1 MANVLTDPPFAA
13 NPPVKL
19 NVNAKIL
26 GLVLGILAIIGA
38 IISLF
43 GLLAVFGACTVL
55 GVSISGCGVPILWLL
70 GALLQV
76 AAYSLAAV
84 GGFRMY
90 QMNREGKVNF
100 IYGLALG
107 ALGTIVYLV
116 GNIIFWGGISV
127 TGAAGVGGAV
137 VGVIIDL
144 IFIFVF
150 YYLVVISRFPG
161 EAPLVPSAY
170 GGGYGGGY
178 GSPPPPPPTA

>member
-13 NPPVKL
+13 DPPVKF

-38 IISLF
+38 IFSLL
-43 GLLAVFGACTVL
+43 GLLASFGACTVL
-55 GVSISGCGVPILWLL
+55 GVTIGGCGIPILWLL
-70 GALLQV
+70 GALVQLV
-76 AAYSLAAV
+76 GYILGAL

-90 QMNREGKVNF
+90 QMNREGKLNV
-100 IYGLALG
+100 IYGLGLG
-107 ALGTIVYLV
+107 AAGTVLYLI
-116 GNIIFWGGISV
+116 GNIIFYSGISV
-127 TGAAGVGGAV
+127 IGAGYGGAI

-144 IFIFVF
+144 IVIFIL

-178 GSPPPPPPTA
+178 GSPPPPPAPPA

>member
-13 NPPVKL
+13 DPPVKF

-26 GLVLGILAIIGA
+26 GLVLGILSSIGA
-38 IISLF
+38 LFSLL
-43 GLLAVFGACTVL
+43 GLLAVFGACTI
-55 GVSISGCGVPILWLL
+55 GGISIGGCGFPILWLL

-76 AAYSLAAV
+76 AAFALAAL

-90 QMNREGKVNF
+90 QMNREGKDNL

-107 ALGTIVYLV
+107 ALGTVVYLV

-127 TGAAGVGGAV
+127 SGAAGVGGAI

-161 EAPLVPSAY
+161 EAPLAPSAY
-170 GGGYGGGY
+170 GGGYGGY
-178 GSPPPPPPTA
+178 GSPPPPPPPA

>member
-1 MANVLTDPPFAA
+1 MPNVLTDPPFAA
-13 NPPVKL
+13 DPPVKF
-19 NVNAKIL
+19 NINAKIL
-26 GLVLGILAIIGA
+26 GLVLGILALIGA
-38 IISLF
+38 IINLL

-55 GVSISGCGVPILWLL
+55 GVSINGCGFPILWLL

-76 AAYSLAAV
+76 AAFALAAV

-90 QMNREGKVNF
+90 QMNREGKINF
-100 IYGLALG
+100 IYGCALG
-107 ALGTIVYLV
+107 ALGTVVYLV
-116 GNIIFWGGISV
+116 GNIVFWGGISV

-170 GGGYGGGY
+170 GGGYGGY
-178 GSPPPPPPTA
+178 GSPPPPPPPA